1 MKSILNIMKLDLIT
15 MRAKKFSLGKFY
27 VIVSIIAAVIGV
39 IFPPLILGFEFALS
53 LTAVTSFIDIDDK
66 NGGEMTFAVIP
77 VTRKQNVIAR
87 YGLITLIL
95 TVNLTLSLIV
105 LKTAQLLDISGFFRA
120 TGELNESLSGVLGL
134 KMNDFG
140 FFALGICA
148 MFAYGMIFSAMQLS
162 AYFKSGRNSAK
173 KSTARRLFILGLVY
187 VVFAA
192 VIMIEASSLDVKVL
206 HSALAVL
213 VSLFISLSASYNGA
227 LLAIVVLACAYGFV
241 FYKAACS
248 VIDYESREL

>member
-1 MKSILNIMKLDLIT
+1 MKNILSIMKLDLIA
-15 MRAKKFSLGKFY
+15 MGAKKFSLGKFY
-27 VIVSIIAAVIGV
+27 VIMSIISAVVGV
-39 IFPPLILGFEFALS
+39 IFPPLILGFVLALS
-53 LTAVTSFIDIDDK
+53 ITAVTSFIDIDDK

-95 TVNLTLSLIV
+95 TINMTLSLMV
-105 LKTAQLLDISGFFRA
+105 LKIAQLLDISGFYRLS
-120 TGELNESLSGVLGL
+120 GELNESLSEVLGL

-140 FFALGICA
+140 FFALGMCA
-148 MFAYGMIFSAMQLS
+148 LFAYGMVFSAMQLG

-173 KSTARRLFILGLVY
+173 KSTARGLFILVFVY
-187 VVFAA
+187 LAFAA
-192 VIMIEASSLDVKVL
+192 VIMIESSSLDVKVL
-206 HSALAVL
+206 HSALEVF
-213 VSLFISLSASYNGA
+213 VSLFMSLSAPYNGA
-227 LLAIVVLACAYGFV
+227 LLGILVLVCAYGFV